1 MCSVSQ
7 TFDQWQPYIPYPVTT
22 NPILPNSNP
31 LVFTTTFPTS
41 HPITLTP
48 EQLVELLSA
57 FHKAVESARILDQLT
72 NQPDCEDPVKAEL
85 LKRVAELEKQ
95 LEDTKN
101 AT

>member
-1 MCSVSQ
+1 MCFVSQ

-22 NPILPNSNP
+22 NPILLNSP
-31 LVFTTTFPTS
+31 TFTTTYPTS